1 MVCVPAIGV
10 PCEKANTI
18 DRQETESRVRAEQ
31 LVRAREQ
38 FRNMASANNLTKDDF
53 AEIWATV
60 DAMESGA
67 NFVDDQERSQF
78 RLAQFSA
85 EVSRKLAAQ
94 APPLPPPP
102 P

>member
-1 MVCVPAIGV
+1 
-10 PCEKANTI
+10 
-18 DRQETESRVRAEQ
+18 
-31 LVRAREQ
+31 
-38 FRNMASANNLTKDDF
+38 MASANNLTKDDF

-60 DAMESGA
+60 DAMENGA